1 MPRIKHS
8 FRDFKGIKWRGQC
21 TLLSGTFRKKSGAN
35 FQHMLQFSSDIYQL
49 PDSTCS
55 LAGYRLFHY
64 CMSKLL
70 FLIIEAG
77 KEGVEMTCADGFVH
91 CAFPILAAY
100 MADYPEQ
107 CLVSCCMENRCLE
120 CVVLPNDRR
129 SDIESPLCSV
139 ESTLKTLQQHQK
151 GYNPPDFDSH
161 GLQPVYQP
169 FWHNLPHCDIFS
181 CFTPDFLHQLHK
193 GVFKDHLVS
202 WCTTLIGKTQL
213 DACFKAVSN
222 FPALRH
228 FKICKGGI
236 LCK

>member
-1 MPRIKHS
+1 MAWPVYLTI
-8 FRDFKGIKWRGQC
+8 GN
-21 TLLSGTFRKKSGAN
+21 LSKEIRRQPSAHATILIGYLPVAK
-35 FQHMLQFSSDIYQL
+35 LDCYQ
-49 PDSTCS
+49 DSTRS

-70 FLIIEAG
+70 FPFVKAG
-77 KEGVEMTCADGFVH
+77 KEGVEMTCADGFVRL
-91 CAFPILAAY
+91 AFPILAAY
-100 MADYPEQ
+100 VADFPEQ
-107 CLVSCCMENRCLE
+107 CLVSCCMENRCPE
-120 CVVLPNDRR
+120 CVVLPNDRG
-129 SDIESPLCSV
+129 SDIESPHRNV
-139 ESTLKTLQQHQK
+139 ESTLKTLHQHQK

-161 GLQPVYQP
+161 GLRPVYQP

-181 CFTPDFLHQLHK
+181 CFTPDLLHQLHK
-193 GVFKDHLVS
+193 GIFKDHLVS

-213 DACFKAVSN
+213 DARFKAVSN